1 MMAQTN
7 ERLEAKQFAVETLES
22 LQKLCPMS
30 MAVTLRHFAAV
41 YHAVRTGVLAAAL
54 KAQLNIV
61 FLHGFCAVATLSGS
75 GLGLTISYLHT
86 VLGWLAGSVTGFRAR
101 NNNSGPRIRTDC

>member
-61 FLHGFCAVATLSGS
+61 FLHGFCAGS
-75 GLGLTISYLHT
+75 NTIRL
-86 VLGWLAGSVTGFRAR
+86 
-101 NNNSGPRIRTDC
+101 RIRTDYFILAHCTGMARWQCYRISCS